1 MSVDVCTKY
10 DKNKVKKLLRY
21 YVRYH
26 VMPERSFWIRSA
38 VCVALILMCFFISI
52 GKEGVYEFVRIASI
66 IFLSIYALFAVILLG
81 VYYILVPFILSKI
94 KKNIDGKIIRFSFNE
109 ECFKVSENDEEREV
123 SYSTV
128 KRVGKNGKDVYLF
141 TDNVITFI
149 VDTSALSYEE
159 LENLRLIL
167 KSKFI
172 SKYFKWEY

>member
-1 MSVDVCTKY
+1 MSVDACTKY
-10 DKNKVKKLLRY
+10 DKNKVKRLLRC
-21 YVRYH
+21 H
-26 VMPERSFWIRSA
+26 MMPERPFWIRSA
-38 VCVALILMCFFISI
+38 VCVALILMCFFISV

-66 IFLSIYALFAVILLG
+66 ILLSIYALFVVLFLG
-81 VYYILVPFILSKI
+81 AYYILIPLILSKL

-128 KRVGKNGKDVYLF
+128 NRVEKNGEDVYLF
-141 TDNVITFI
+141 TDKVIAFI

>member
-1 MSVDVCTKY
+1 MV
-10 DKNKVKKLLRY
+10 L
-21 YVRYH
+21 
-26 VMPERSFWIRSA
+26 
-38 VCVALILMCFFISI
+38 
-52 GKEGVYEFVRIASI
+52 
-66 IFLSIYALFAVILLG
+66 LLG
-81 VYYILVPFILSKI
+81 AYYILIPLILSKL
-94 KKNIDGKIIRFSFNE
+94 KKKIDGKIIRFSFNE

-128 KRVGKNGKDVYLF
+128 NRVGKNGEDVYLF

-172 SKYFKWEY
+172 SKYFKSNLDIGLIRYINILRLKNAIKLMLTKQYNITQCAMESGFNTLRTFYRVFSEEFSCTPKEYLKKSQTL

>member
-1 MSVDVCTKY
+1 
-10 DKNKVKKLLRY
+10 
-21 YVRYH
+21 
-26 VMPERSFWIRSA
+26 
-38 VCVALILMCFFISI
+38 
-52 GKEGVYEFVRIASI
+52 
-66 IFLSIYALFAVILLG
+66 
-81 VYYILVPFILSKI
+81 
-94 KKNIDGKIIRFSFNE
+94 
-109 ECFKVSENDEEREV
+109 VSENDEEREV

-128 KRVGKNGKDVYLF
+128 KRVGKNGEDVYLF

>member
-1 MSVDVCTKY
+1 MSVDACTKY
-10 DKNKVKKLLRY
+10 DKNKVKRLLRC
-21 YVRYH
+21 H
-26 VMPERSFWIRSA
+26 MMPERPFWIRSA
-38 VCVALILMCFFISI
+38 VCVALILMCFFISV

-66 IFLSIYALFAVILLG
+66 ILLSIYALFVVLFLG
-81 VYYILVPFILSKI
+81 AYYILIPLILSKL
-94 KKNIDGKIIRFSFNE
+94 KKNIDGKIIRFLFNE

-128 KRVGKNGKDVYLF
+128 NRVEKNGEDVYLF
-141 TDNVITFI
+141 TDKVIAFI

>member
-1 MSVDVCTKY
+1 MSVDACTKY
-10 DKNKVKKLLRY
+10 DINKVKKLYRY

-52 GKEGVYEFVRIASI
+52 GKEGVYEYVRIASI
-66 IFLSIYALFAVILLG
+66 IILCIYALFVVLFLG
-81 VYYILVPFILSKI
+81 AYYILILFILSKV
-94 KKNIDGKIIRFSFNE
+94 KKKIDGKIIRFSFNE

-128 KRVGKNGKDVYLF
+128 KRVGKNGEDVYLF

>member
-1 MSVDVCTKY
+1 
-10 DKNKVKKLLRY
+10 
-21 YVRYH
+21 
-26 VMPERSFWIRSA
+26 
-38 VCVALILMCFFISI
+38 MCFFISV
-52 GKEGVYEFVRIASI
+52 GKEGVYEYVRIASI
-66 IFLSIYALFAVILLG
+66 IILSIYALFAVLLLG
-81 VYYILVPFILSKI
+81 AYYILIPFILSKV
-94 KKNIDGKIIRFSFNE
+94 KKKIDGKIIRFSFNE
-109 ECFKVSENDEEREV
+109 ECFKVSENYEEREV

-128 KRVGKNGKDVYLF
+128 KRVDKNGEDVYLF